1 MLAVLNQL
9 GLDIF
14 FLVKDLICYQSK
26 DKGAPA
32 SSVQPLPS
40 PVGLA
45 YVGEE
50 SCSRLSRF

>member
-9 GLDIF
+9 AFHRLLF
-14 FLVKDLICYQSK
+14 FFKDLIHYQNK
-26 DKGAPA
+26 DEGAPA
-32 SSVQPLPS
+32 FSVQPLP

-50 SCSRLSRF
+50 SCSRLSGF